1 MALYWPPFEAVS
13 ITPMKLKTQ
22 LTKWFVFCLTLLPPG
37 LLALLIFRYSVDL
50 PQWDQWAY
58 VSFFEKL
65 SRAALTFGDL
75 FAQVNEYRQFFPN
88 LVFVALGWLT
98 RWDVRY
104 EMLLIFLTACLISLN
119 VYRLAERTI
128 SGDRTSRLLLMLITN
143 LIIFSPDQYQNW
155 LQGQQLVYYFPIACV
170 TSSLLIAGSGWKLST
185 KSLICAVLSVVSTFS
200 SANGVVCWLVVLPA
214 LVLAEPST
222 RRARRWLVLA
232 WTMGL
237 LASVALYLFHY
248 QKPWWSPSPFIA
260 LFHPPLGIAYFL
272 GFLGAPLAL
281 EKGKVAAVVGLIL
294 ICAFGFS
301 NVYLI
306 KRRADPRLVRRM
318 IVWLMIGW
326 YSVLTAVMTTIG
338 RVGFGLGQSQNTRYI
353 GYSAYLIVGLIFVVR
368 IITQDLSS
376 RSESSIA
383 AIRLRRIA
391 LLAAVALILVQ
402 PFIYVLSINRMAEM
416 RTTLL
421 QAKAMVLFIN
431 IKTDPA
437 LISTLFPDLKF
448 LTQEANDLNRLG
460 FLRPALI
467 NSPAVQEFAENN
479 SNPAAY
485 GSWDRLTRT
494 DTDQF
499 SAAGQATL
507 PSRGEDADAIILAYQ
522 TSDRKALLFRITCP
536 QKISAG
542 FWHRPVR
549 SGKWQVSFAASE
561 LPSQPVKLTAWAF
574 DANSGK
580 AFPLQGSFEIPE
592 SNQSAKNHDP
602 FESQQ

>member
-1 MALYWPPFEAVS
+1 
-13 ITPMKLKTQ
+13 MKLKPQ
-22 LTKWFVFCLTLLPPG
+22 LTQWFFFCLALLPPC

-58 VSFFEKL
+58 VSFFGKL
-65 SRAALTFGDL
+65 SRGSLTFGDL

-98 RWDVRY
+98 HWDVRY
-104 EMLLIFLTACLISLN
+104 EMGATFLTACLVSIN

-128 SGDRTSRLLLMLITN
+128 SDDRTSRLLLFLIAN
-143 LIIFSPDQYQNW
+143 LIIFSPAQYENW

-170 TSSLLIAGSGWKLST
+170 TSCLAIAGSRWELPT
-185 KSLICAVLSVVSTFS
+185 KFVVCAVLSLVSTFS
-200 SANGVVCWLVVLPA
+200 SANGIVCWLVVLPV
-214 LVLAEPST
+214 LVLAGSSKHS
-222 RRARRWLVLA
+222 ARRWLVLA
-232 WTMGL
+232 WIIGL
-237 LASVALYLFHY
+237 FASAALYLFHY

-260 LFHPPLGIAYFL
+260 LFHPPLGVAYFL

-281 EKGKVAAVVGLIL
+281 EQEKAAFGVGLVL
-294 ICAFGFS
+294 ICAFGLS

-306 KRRADPRLVRRM
+306 RHRADPALVRRM

-338 RVGFGLGQSQNTRYI
+338 RVGFGVGQSQNTRYI

-376 RSESSIA
+376 RSESSIS
-383 AIRLRRIA
+383 AIRIRRLG

-402 PFIYVLSINRMAEM
+402 PFIYILSINRMAEM
-416 RTTLL
+416 RTTLM

-431 IKTDPA
+431 LKPDLA
-437 LISTLFPDLKF
+437 LITTLFPDLKF

-460 FLRPALI
+460 FLRPGLI
-467 NSPAVQEFAENN
+467 NSLRVQEFSGNS
-479 SNPAAY
+479 SNPADY
-485 GSWDRLTRT
+485 GSWDRFTRT

-499 SAAGQATL
+499 LAAGQATL
-507 PSRGEDADAIILAYQ
+507 PYRGEVADAIILAYQ
-522 TSDRKALLFRITCP
+522 TSDGKPLLFRIARP
-536 QKISAG
+536 QKTSTG

-549 SGKWQVSFAASE
+549 SGQWQVSFAASE
-561 LPSQPVKLTAWAF
+561 LPNQPVTLTAWAF

-580 AFPLQGSFEIPE
+580 AFPLKGSFEIPE
-592 SNQSAKNHDP
+592 SNQSVKNHEP
-602 FESQQ
+602 IASQK